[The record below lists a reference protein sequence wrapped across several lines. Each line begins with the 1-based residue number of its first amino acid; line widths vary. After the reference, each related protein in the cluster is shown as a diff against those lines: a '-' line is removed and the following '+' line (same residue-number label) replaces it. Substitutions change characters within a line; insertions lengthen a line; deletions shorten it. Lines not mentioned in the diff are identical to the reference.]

1 MDSLDVERDSVG
13 RRHVRKLDIDL
24 DSIPP
29 KRSIFDFKV
38 NIPTI
43 ITCAVAVWSMVN
55 WYADQR
61 VWQAK
66 VEVNRQAD
74 LDKQDIRDAGLKLEL
89 EQIRQQMV
97 IMNGRLDSRMDA
109 RH

>member
-1 MDSLDVERDSVG
+1 
-13 RRHVRKLDIDL
+13 
-24 DSIPP
+24 
-29 KRSIFDFKV
+29 
-38 NIPTI
+38 
-43 ITCAVAVWSMVN
+43 MVN